1 MKDTITCSECN
12 AENPKSR
19 LTCQVCHSP
28 LTVKKEKTEKGTSAG
43 SKVDPKIP
51 APSSP
56 SPPSQ
61 TSKQSPPAPPLDP
74 FGISSPSSK
83 DKLLGKLPKEKVSK
97 TPVKHRARRK
107 SRVTSEA
114 QHFMLQG
121 QDLIPISLTMH
132 IRPLKRKML
141 KGEALM
147 LVDLWNRNKSL
158 LSNK

>member
-19 LTCQVCHSP
+19 LTCQICHSP

-107 SRVTSEA
+107 SRMVPES
-114 QHFMLQG
+114 QYFILQNG
-121 QDLIPISLTMH
+121 TLIPVQIIQTVRTLKKKVISMQAQ
-132 IRPLKRKML
+132 
-141 KGEALM
+141 ALM
-147 LVDLWNRNKSL
+147 SLWNRSKDL
-158 LSNK
+158 LAK